1 MESDNFNDMFVMS
14 LFENFSA
21 KKKICLCSEDPF
33 NVHPCQ
39 GPTTLA
45 KISLIMP
52 EDMRNYSETSWLVR
66 NLSLCEK
73 NKNP

>member
-33 NVHPCQ
+33 NAENL
-39 GPTTLA
+39 TLFT
-45 KISLIMP
+45 
-52 EDMRNYSETSWLVR
+52 R
-66 NLSLCEK
+66 
-73 NKNP
+73 